1 MKKTLLVLFTL
12 CLNCFGFSQEPEL
25 NGLFIRPSVQDV
37 KSVGGMNFNPAL
49 NLSSGKIPL
58 VYHNVLSKNYTLFY
72 VYKEKKIV
80 DSTAVAKKE
89 LPFLEMHFDGRIY
102 KVTSTFFSGDKK
114 FFIQANHRFNGT
126 MVNHFGSFTPS
137 KVGSKMRANFLFLF
151 QRPSI
156 ELYEVVVF
164 PSYLTGL
171 DYAKIH
177 SYLSIK
183 YSIPL
188 PESFDYVDFYG
199 NVLWE
204 AKENKAYN
212 SNIIGLGREDK
223 FALKQYQSK
232 AHLDDLLIVG
242 FSDELQTYASAH
254 TTKEIADNSYVLVGD
269 NKGSL
274 KFEKKKGQEQF
285 NRKWKIVNHKV
296 NADLHFFF
304 NRKAIEG
311 SEDLKVEQDQSY
323 DYYASISAR
332 DNNALATL
340 IPMEIKNDSLL
351 YSRVPLNT
359 THNYVSIVRKQ
370 KIDFD
375 FAYQVTCDAVA
386 FKVNLLYGKLPFTL
400 KIETQEGIKTLTSS
414 STTTSF
420 NLPKDGVGKVELLVE
435 DATGNKRRKA
445 LDVFDAF
452 ISPVTVEST
461 YVLAQGGSID
471 IKPIGNIGNENKT
484 LSKELKYQW
493 YDAMHT
499 LISTQETITLKNA
512 GNFSLEVKDQNNTY
526 CSSFIV
532 RIALDEKVDHQIGL
546 YPNPVEKL
554 EEFVVYIPLEK
565 MQDAEVLVYT
575 NKGQLIDYK
584 MYRNTAQ
591 ILYKHRIATTGMY
604 IIVVK
609 TGEQK
614 QFYRLMVK

>member
-1 MKKTLLVLFTL
+1 MKKILLVLFAL
-12 CLNCFGFSQEPEL
+12 CLNYFGFAQESEL
-25 NGLFIRPSVQDV
+25 NGLFIRPSLQDAQTV
-37 KSVGGMNFNPAL
+37 GGGMNFNPDL
-49 NLSSGKIPL
+49 NLSSGKTPL

-72 VYKEKKIV
+72 VYKEKKKV

-102 KVTSTFFSGDKK
+102 KVTSSFFSGDKK

-164 PSYLTGL
+164 PSHLAAL
-171 DYAKIH
+171 DYAKVH

-188 PESFDYVDFYG
+188 PESFDYVDYYG

-204 AKENKAYN
+204 AKENKDYN
-212 SNIIGLGREDK
+212 SNLIGLGREDK

-242 FSDELQTYASAH
+242 FNDELQTHAQY
-254 TTKEIADNSYVLVGD
+254 TTKEIADNSYVLVGG
-269 NKGSL
+269 NRGSL
-274 KFEKKKGQEQF
+274 KFEKKKGQEYF
-285 NRKWKIVNHKV
+285 NRKWKIVNHKTKG
-296 NADLHFFF
+296 DLHFFF

-311 SEDLKVEQDQSY
+311 SDDLKVEQDQSY
-323 DYYASISAR
+323 DYYASISAK

-340 IPMEIKNDSLL
+340 IPMEIKSDSLL

-370 KIDFD
+370 KVDFD
-375 FAYQVTCDAVA
+375 VTYQVDCDAVA
-386 FKVNLLYGKLPFTL
+386 FKVNLRHGKLPFTL

-414 STTTSF
+414 TTTTSF

-435 DATGNKRRKA
+435 DATGNKRRKE

-461 YVLAQGGSID
+461 YVLTQAGSID
-471 IKPIGNIGNENKT
+471 IKPIGNIGNENRT

-512 GNFSLEVKDQNNTY
+512 GNFSLEVRDQNNTY
-526 CSSFIV
+526 CSSFKV
-532 RIALDEKVDHQIGL
+532 LVGLEEKVDHQIGL
-546 YPNPVEKL
+546 YPNPVQKL

-565 MQDAEVLVYT
+565 LQNAEVLVYT
-575 NKGQLIDYK
+575 NKGQLLDYK

-609 TGEQK
+609 AGEQK